1 MTDALADSV
10 MARVET
16 TKAKGS
22 EYDSIVVDRR
32 SGKVTFTA
40 TETLSKGEKEVIASH
55 YNAKMQYDGFAVNN
69 AGQLVLSLTKGKDI
83 GSVKKLH
90 EAVEAALEALKDPK
104 AVNQTVNTA
113 QNSAGSP
120 LATALQLGKTKE
132 AGKILDK
139 DLSVDEKARS
149 FQIAFNQGNLA
160 MMAMLTE
167 AGSFRPSPE
176 MKNDKGVPLKQW
188 LSDQARGG
196 DEATRQ
202 LLAQVERKIEAPS
215 ITLSSRA
222 LAQVNAI
229 TLDANM
235 WGMGGISSSSLV
247 LPPAP
252 QRSAAL
258 TAA

>member
-1 MTDALADSV
+1 M
-10 MARVET
+10 
-16 TKAKGS
+16 
-22 EYDSIVVDRR
+22 
-32 SGKVTFTA
+32 
-40 TETLSKGEKEVIASH
+40 
-55 YNAKMQYDGFAVNN
+55 
-69 AGQLVLSLTKGKDI
+69 
-83 GSVKKLH
+83 
-90 EAVEAALEALKDPK
+90 
-104 AVNQTVNTA
+104 NTA

>member
-1 MTDALADSV
+1 M
-10 MARVET
+10 
-16 TKAKGS
+16 
-22 EYDSIVVDRR
+22 
-32 SGKVTFTA
+32 
-40 TETLSKGEKEVIASH
+40 
-55 YNAKMQYDGFAVNN
+55 
-69 AGQLVLSLTKGKDI
+69 
-83 GSVKKLH
+83 
-90 EAVEAALEALKDPK
+90 
-104 AVNQTVNTA
+104 
-113 QNSAGSP
+113 
-120 LATALQLGKTKE
+120 
-132 AGKILDK
+132 
-139 DLSVDEKARS
+139 
-149 FQIAFNQGNLA
+149 
-160 MMAMLTE
+160 
-167 AGSFRPSPE
+167 
-176 MKNDKGVPLKQW
+176 PLKQW